1 MKELWLISEQGWQSY
16 LSRLINK
23 QTRLKTLEHLNP
35 MVKGDRQQM
44 LELLHATGQM
54 KLGSY
59 DDDEDDN
66 DNGEPS
72 PYELEG
78 AYHYMVELY
87 DNVAVLR
94 ISGTLVSDYRWYNR
108 IFDEVSYPE
117 IISTCNYLQ
126 GLKDKGQIDTV
137 VVAFDTPGGAVH
149 GIETASSALETLGK
163 NVKLLSHAE
172 TQMTSG
178 GVWLG
183 VSAKTITANRMAV
196 VASIGVIAVHMSY
209 DRMLK
214 EAGIDA
220 TVMRSGSEKA
230 LGTPYEKF
238 SDEAKA
244 LMQESMDL
252 VHEEFKTRVR
262 TAKNLTPAQV
272 EAISTGRS
280 WMAFQPEVS
289 VLIDGITTLD
299 AVVAKHVAVHN
310 PRNSAINPIFSV
322 QIIGEEAGTMKVKV
336 LNEKGQAAVAS
347 GLSCEDA
354 FKDASMYE
362 LREASTA
369 EEGND
374 GAKPAVSEG
383 GEGQSEG
390 GEGGEG
396 QGVNEGGEGGKPA
409 VSETCTQPAAT
420 VDAGLQTRLEESLR
434 ANGRLE
440 AKIETLTAQLAE
452 KDQALAQAA
461 VSAGNLEAIALSA
474 VNKMEVSLGIS
485 NSDESLKGAALVER
499 HTQISAKF
507 NKRFS
512 IGAKAQVPAGDDLS
526 ARETVSDDALELTRR
541 LGK

>member
-1 MKELWLISEQGWQSY
+1 MNELWLISEQGWQGY

-23 QTRLKTLEHLNP
+23 QARLKTLEHLNP
-35 MVKGDRQQM
+35 MVKDDRQQM
-44 LELLHATGQM
+44 LELLQATGQM

-59 DDDEDDN
+59 DDDDEDD
-66 DNGEPS
+66 DNSDEPS

-78 AYHYMVELY
+78 SYHYMVELY

-108 IFDEVSYPE
+108 IFDDVSYPE
-117 IISTCNYLQ
+117 IISSCNYLQ

-137 VVAFDTPGGAVH
+137 IIAFDTPGGAVH
-149 GIETASSALETLGK
+149 GIETAASALETLGK
-163 NVKLLSHAE
+163 SVKLLSHAE

-220 TVMRSGSEKA
+220 TVMRSGDEKA
-230 LGTPYEKF
+230 LGTPYEPF
-238 SDEAKA
+238 SEEAKA

-362 LREASTA
+362 LRDATS
-369 EEGND
+369 D
-374 GAKPAVSEG
+374 EG
-383 GEGQSEG
+383 GEGSKPAVEGDKG

-396 QGVNEGGEGGKPA
+396 GGDEGGEGGNPGVTDDVTKPA
-409 VSETCTQPAAT
+409 VTA
-420 VDAGLQTRLEESLR
+420 DAGLQTRLEESLR

-452 KDQALAQAA
+452 KDQVIAQAA
-461 VSAGNLEAIALSA
+461 VAAGTLEAIALTA
-474 VNKMEVSLGIS
+474 VNKMEVSLGIT
-485 NSDESLKGAALVER
+485 NSDDSLKGAALVER
-499 HTQISAKF
+499 HTQVSEKF

-512 IGAKAQVPAGDDLS
+512 IGARAQVPAGDDLS
-526 ARETVSDDALELTRR
+526 ARDTVNDDALELARR

>member
-1 MKELWLISEQGWQSY
+1 MKELWLISEQGWQGY
-16 LSRLINK
+16 LSRLISK
-23 QTRLKTLEHLNP
+23 QARLKTLEHLNP
-35 MVKGDRQQM
+35 MVTEDRQQM
-44 LELLHATGQM
+44 LELLQATGQL

-59 DDDEDDN
+59 DDDDEEDDN
-66 DNGEPS
+66 DEPS
-72 PYELEG
+72 PYEVEG

-108 IFDEVSYPE
+108 IFDDVSYPE
-117 IISTCNYLQ
+117 IISSCNYLQ
-126 GLKDKGQIDTV
+126 KLKDNGQIDTV
-137 VVAFDTPGGAVH
+137 IVAFDTPGGAVH

-163 NVKLLSHAE
+163 SVKLLSHAE

-220 TVMRSGSEKA
+220 TVMRSGEEKA
-230 LGTPYEKF
+230 LGTPYEPF
-238 SDEAKA
+238 SEEAKA

-262 TAKNLTPAQV
+262 VAKNLTPAQV

-299 AVVAKHVAVHN
+299 AVVAKHIAVHN

-336 LNEKGQAAVAS
+336 LNEKGQAAVAA

-362 LREASTA
+362 LRDATSDAGA
-369 EEGND
+369 EGS
-374 GAKPAVSEG
+374 KPAVEG
-383 GEGQSEG
+383 DKG

-396 QGVNEGGEGGKPA
+396 GGDESGAGDNPGVTDDVTKPA
-409 VSETCTQPAAT
+409 VTA
-420 VDAGLQTRLEESLR
+420 DAGLQTRLEESLR

-452 KDQALAQAA
+452 KDQVIAQAA
-461 VSAGNLEAIALSA
+461 IAAGTLEAIALTA
-474 VNKMEVSLGIS
+474 VNKMEVALGTAT
-485 NSDESLKGAALVER
+485 SDESLKGAALVAR
-499 HTQISAKF
+499 HTQISEKF
-507 NKRFS
+507 NTAFS
-512 IGAKAQVPAGDDLS
+512 TGAKAQVPAGEDLS
-526 ARETVSDDALELTRR
+526 ARATASDDLIELNRR
-541 LGK
+541 LGKS